1 MLFTLIIMFTLF
13 ILLIITTAFTSKTTH
28 KKHILS
34 IYFDIDRYQNGDKV
48 NMEIYN
54 ISKLNT
60 PEIKDKIKE
69 LIDLIRKTVDLD
81 KLSK

>member
-1 MLFTLIIMFTLF
+1 
-13 ILLIITTAFTSKTTH
+13 
-28 KKHILS
+28 
-34 IYFDIDRYQNGDKV
+34 
-48 NMEIYN
+48 MEIYN